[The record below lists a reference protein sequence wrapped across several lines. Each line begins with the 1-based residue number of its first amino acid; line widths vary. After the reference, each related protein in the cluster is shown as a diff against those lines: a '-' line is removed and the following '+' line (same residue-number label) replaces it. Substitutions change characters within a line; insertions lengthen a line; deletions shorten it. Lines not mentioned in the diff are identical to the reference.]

1 VLGPSVCEISG
12 APPGMDSPFPA
23 ILWSSCTEVLMAS
36 SPNVLGTLL
45 LMPGPQMEG
54 PDMGLGTLTFVGET
68 LQYNYFPALGHLPG
82 WYEI

>member
-1 VLGPSVCEISG
+1 
-12 APPGMDSPFPA
+12 
-23 ILWSSCTEVLMAS
+23 MAS

-82 WYEI
+82 WYEIGLCHKSALPIIALWSLSVKSLSW